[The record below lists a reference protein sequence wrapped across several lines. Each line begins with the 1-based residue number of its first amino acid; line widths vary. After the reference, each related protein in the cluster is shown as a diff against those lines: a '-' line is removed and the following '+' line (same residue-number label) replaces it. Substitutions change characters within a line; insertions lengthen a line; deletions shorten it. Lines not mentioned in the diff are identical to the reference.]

1 LGRALRAGAS
11 SAKEASGLILKEVH
25 VTAVVVSHDGG
36 NYLPRTLAALSDQT
50 RSADAAIGVDT
61 GSTDNSLELLGEAL
75 GQNNVTSFQHAKSG
89 FGAAVQ
95 AGLQELAPASHAS
108 HGAAGGAVQDSNDA
122 KGTSVEW
129 IWLLH
134 DDAAPAPD
142 ALAELL
148 HAVERAPSVTVAGCK
163 QLGWDNKRHL
173 VDVGLSTSRWAE
185 RLTLID
191 ADEVDQGQYDAR
203 TDTFA
208 VNSAGMLIRRDVWEL
223 LQGFDPALPGSGDDV
238 DFCWR
243 NWLAGNR
250 VVVVPGAR
258 MFHVEHRP
266 HGLGTSS
273 AARKAQI
280 HMRLKHTPWWNVPFQ
295 AVGALFGAIIRLVLS
310 ILVKEPG
317 YGLSQFTAT
326 VAALIRPVAIAK
338 GRRVAARTRRVH
350 RSVVR
355 GLQTP
360 TREVRANRRSL
371 LEAIRPADETPAFS
385 DLLAPEPS
393 GDAADD
399 FAALATNERGWVGT
413 GAVAAALVA
422 LAAALV
428 GLLGLLG
435 SGTVAGGGL
444 LPLSASPGDIWAN
457 ASTWWIS
464 LGAGLPGHGDPFGY
478 VLWLLSLFGGGDG
491 NASMVWLLIL
501 AMPLS
506 ALGAWFAAGALTTKR
521 RFRFAAALAW
531 SGAPALLIAIN
542 EGRAGALVAHV
553 MMPLLLLAL
562 LRASGSAVA
571 QGPALA
577 GTRLSRRPAL
587 VVGKPGINGTPSW
600 TAAAAAGLAMA
611 VVTASAP
618 SLLGPIVVAVILA
631 AVVLGQ
637 RGKTLWWS
645 LLPTVALF
653 LPYGISVLD
662 RPRSLLADPGLPL
675 TFEAAPLWQQLLG
688 QPLAFDLDGGLT
700 GLAIFGPGAVPW
712 ALVLALLVTAPVLI
726 LAVAALFLP
735 GKRAGLARVFWLVA
749 LATLASGWLVGHVAT
764 GVNNNVIVGPFTG
777 PAVSAA
783 GMLLLGAAVV
793 GAEKLFAAP
802 RKTSKGS
809 RRPFPLRRIASV
821 VAMALLVAGPLA
833 GMAAWAA
840 QNVLQPTPTSGSS
853 VAAGTAEQASSLGT
867 HRHIWPEDTGTLPAT
882 AVDRGQGP
890 ERTRTLV
897 ITSGEQGAF
906 SSSLMRGAGTSLDS
920 LSTIASAR
928 TIIGAPGREE
938 IADDDAATASLRR
951 AVATIVAGT
960 GVDPRADLEQ
970 LGAGF
975 IVLKAE
981 DNAAQLTASRIDAVP
996 GLVAVGQTDAG
1007 WLWRVTPRNK
1017 EAATAADT
1025 AHRVRIVD
1033 SQGALLSTLPSE
1045 EVNVDATVTS
1055 GDEGRKI
1062 VLAERADPGWTAW
1075 MDGRQL
1081 QASTSGWS
1089 QAFELPASGGDLE
1102 IRYTNPWALWFGIL
1116 QAVVIGL
1123 TVLLAVPMPA
1133 RRSRTGM
1140 SRDEVSL
1147 RKEYSSV

>member
-1 LGRALRAGAS
+1 
-11 SAKEASGLILKEVH
+11 VH

-61 GSTDNSLELLGEAL
+61 GSTDNSLQLLSEAFGER
-75 GQNNVTSFQHAKSG
+75 NVTTFHHAKTG
-89 FGAAVQ
+89 FGAAIQ
-95 AGLQELAPASHAS
+95 AGLQELAPFSS
-108 HGAAGGAVQDSNDA
+108 AARGQDSPDA
-122 KGTSVEW
+122 KSTSVEW

-163 QLGWDNKRHL
+163 QLGWDNQRHL

-280 HMRLKHTPWWNVPFQ
+280 HLRLKHTPWWNVPFQ
-295 AVGALFGAIIRLVLS
+295 AVGALFGAVIRLVLS

-326 VAALIRPVAIAK
+326 IAALIRPLAIAR

-371 LEAIRPADETPAFS
+371 LEAIRPAEESPASS

-393 GDAADD
+393 GDATDD
-399 FAALATNERGWVGT
+399 FTALATNERGWVGT

-435 SGTVAGGGL
+435 SSAVTGGGL
-444 LPLSASPGDIWAN
+444 LQLSTLPGDIWGN

-464 LGAGLPGHGDPFGY
+464 LGAGMPGHGDPFGY
-478 VLWLLSLFGGGDG
+478 VLWILSLFGGGDA
-491 NASMVWLLIL
+491 NAAMVWLLIL
-501 AMPLS
+501 AMPFS
-506 ALGAWFAAGALTTKR
+506 ALGAWFASGALTTKR
-521 RFRFAAALAW
+521 RFRLAAALAW
-531 SGAPALLIAIN
+531 AGAPALLISIN

-571 QGPALA
+571 QRPASTA
-577 GTRLSRRPAL
+577 GALRGSQLSRRPAL
-587 VVGKPGINGTPSW
+587 VTGKPGINGTPSW

-618 SLLGPIVVAVILA
+618 SLLGPIVVAVVLA

-645 LLPTVALF
+645 LLPTVVLF
-653 LPYGISVLD
+653 LPYAISVLD

-688 QPLAFDLDGGLT
+688 QPVAFDIFGGLT
-700 GLAIFGPGAVPW
+700 GLAVFGSGGVPW
-712 ALVLALLVTAPVLI
+712 ALLLALLVIAPVLI
-726 LAVAALFLP
+726 LAIVALFLP
-735 GKRAGLARVFWLVA
+735 GKRTALARVFWVVS
-749 LATLASGWLVGHVAT
+749 LAILAAGWLVGHVAT

-783 GMLLLGAAVV
+783 GMLLLGAAIL
-793 GAEKLFAAP
+793 GAEKLFTAP
-802 RKTSKGS
+802 RRSPRTSGRS
-809 RRPFPLRRIASV
+809 LPLRRIASA
-821 VAMALLVAGPLA
+821 VAMVLLVTGPLA

-840 QNVLQPTPTSGSS
+840 QNVLQPTPSAGAGMS
-853 VAAGTAEQASSLGT
+853 AGTNQPATSLGT
-867 HRHIWPEDTGTLPAT
+867 RRQVWPEDTGALPAT

-890 ERTRTLV
+890 ERTRSLV
-897 ITSGEQGAF
+897 ITSGEQGAY
-906 SSSLMRGAGTSLDS
+906 SSSLMRGAGTTLDS

-960 GVDPRADLEQ
+960 GVDPRGDLEQ

-975 IVLKAE
+975 VVLKAA

-1007 WLWRVTPRNK
+1007 WLWRVTPRNQA
-1017 EAATAADT
+1017 AATAADSS
-1025 AHRVRIVD
+1025 HRARIVD
-1033 SQGALLSTLPSE
+1033 SEGTLVGTLPSE
-1045 EVNVDATVTS
+1045 EVKVDAIVSS
-1055 GDEGRKI
+1055 GNEGRKI
-1062 VLAERADPGWTAW
+1062 VLAERADPGWSAW
-1075 MDGRQL
+1075 LDGRQL
-1081 QASTSGWS
+1081 QSTTSGWS

-1102 IRYTNPWALWFGIL
+1102 IRYTNPWALWLGIL
-1116 QAVVIGL
+1116 QVVVIGL

>member
-1 LGRALRAGAS
+1 M
-11 SAKEASGLILKEVH
+11 H
-25 VTAVVVSHDGG
+25 VTAVLVSHDGG

-50 RSADAAIGVDT
+50 RSADAAIGIDT
-61 GSTDNSLELLGEAL
+61 GSTDNSEELLREAL
-75 GQNNVTSFQHAKSG
+75 GNANVTTFQHPKSG

-95 AGLQELAPASHAS
+95 AGLQELAPADGTARPGNEKD
-108 HGAAGGAVQDSNDA
+108 GAGEDA
-122 KGTSVEW
+122 TAIQW

-148 HAVERAPSVTVAGCK
+148 HAVERAPSVAVAGCK

-208 VNSAGMLIRRDVWEL
+208 VNSAGMLIRRDVWEQ

-250 VVVVPGAR
+250 VVVVPSAR

-266 HGLGTSS
+266 HGLGTST

-295 AVGALFGAIIRLVLS
+295 ALGALFGAIVRLVLS

-317 YGLSQFTAT
+317 YGFSQFTAT
-326 VAALIRPVAIAK
+326 IAALVRPLAVARA
-338 GRRVAARTRRVH
+338 RRAAARTRRVH
-350 RSVVR
+350 RSVIR

-371 LEAIRPADETPAFS
+371 LEAIRPSDDSPAVS

-413 GAVAAALVA
+413 GAVAAALIA
-422 LAAALV
+422 LVAALV
-428 GLLGLLG
+428 GLLGLLR

-444 LPLSASPGDIWAN
+444 LPLSASPGEIWAN

-491 NASMVWLLIL
+491 SAAMVWLLIL

-506 ALGAWFAAGALTTKR
+506 GLGAWFAAGALTTRR
-521 RFRFAAALAW
+521 RFRMVAALAW
-531 SGAPALLIAIN
+531 SAAPALLIAVN
-542 EGRAGALVAHV
+542 EGRVGALLAHL

-562 LRASGSAVA
+562 LRASGSAIG
-571 QGPALA
+571 QGHPM
-577 GTRLSRRPAL
+577 GRSHLSRRPAL
-587 VVGKPGINGTPSW
+587 LLGKPGINGTPSW

-611 VVTASAP
+611 IVTASAP
-618 SLLGPIVVAVILA
+618 SLLGPTVVAVILA

-653 LPYGISVLD
+653 IPYGISVLD

-688 QPLAFDLDGGLT
+688 QPLAFDIDGGLT
-700 GLAIFGPGAVPW
+700 GLAFFGPGSVPW
-712 ALVLALLVTAPVLI
+712 ALLLALLVSVPVLL
-726 LAVAALFLP
+726 LAIAALFLP
-735 GKRAGLARVFWLVA
+735 GKRTALVRVFWLAA

-764 GVNNNVIVGPFTG
+764 GVNNNSIVGPFTG

-783 GMLLLGAAVV
+783 GMLLLGAAIL
-793 GAEKLFAAP
+793 GADKLFAATRRTTDP
-802 RKTSKGS
+802 S
-809 RRPFPLRRIASV
+809 RRTLPIRRIASGLV
-821 VAMALLVAGPLA
+821 VTLLVAGPLA
-833 GMAAWAA
+833 GMGVWAA
-840 QNVLQPTPTSGSS
+840 MNVLHPSAAPGTSATPGG
-853 VAAGTAEQASSLGT
+853 AKPGSSLGSY
-867 HRHIWPEDTGTLPAT
+867 RQVWPVDHGTLPAT
-882 AVDRGQGP
+882 AVDRGLGP

-906 SSSLMRGAGTSLDS
+906 TSSLMRGSGTTLDS

-938 IADDDAATASLRR
+938 IAADDAATTSLRR
-951 AVATIVAGT
+951 AVATIVASS

-975 IVLKAE
+975 VVLKAA

-1007 WLWRVTPRNK
+1007 WLWRVTPRNQP
-1017 EAATAADT
+1017 AATAADT

-1033 SQGALLSTLPSE
+1033 SEGATIGSLPSE
-1045 EVNVDATVTS
+1045 EVSVTASVSS
-1055 GDEGRKI
+1055 GDEGRKV
-1062 VLAERADPGWTAW
+1062 VLAERSDPGWSAW
-1075 MDGRQL
+1075 MDGREL
-1081 QASTSGWS
+1081 KATTSGWS

-1102 IRYTNPWALWFGIL
+1102 IRYTNPWALWLGIL

-1123 TVLLAVPMPA
+1123 TALLAVPMPA
-1133 RRSRTGM
+1133 RRTRTGM

>member
-1 LGRALRAGAS
+1 M
-11 SAKEASGLILKEVH
+11 H

-50 RSADAAIGVDT
+50 RSADAANGIDT
-61 GSTDNSLELLGEAL
+61 GSTDNSLGLLRGAFGE
-75 GQNNVTSFQHAKSG
+75 GNVTTFQQAKSG
-89 FGAAVQ
+89 FGAAVS
-95 AGLQELAPASHAS
+95 AGLQELAPA
-108 HGAAGGAVQDSNDA
+108 
-122 KGTSVEW
+122 GTRTGEGQPVEW

-163 QLGWDNKRHL
+163 QLGWDNGRHL

-203 TDTFA
+203 SDTFA
-208 VNSAGMLIRRDVWEL
+208 VNSAGMLIRRDVWEQL
-223 LQGFDPALPGSGDDV
+223 DGFDPALPGSGDDV

-250 VVVVPGAR
+250 VVVVPSAR

-266 HGLGTSS
+266 HGLGTAS

-280 HMRLKHTPWWNVPFQ
+280 HLRLKHTPWWKVPFQ
-295 AVGALFGAIIRLVLS
+295 AVGAFFGALVRLVLS

-317 YGLSQFTAT
+317 YGFSQFTAT
-326 VAALIRPVAIAK
+326 IAALIRPVAIAR

-360 TREVRANRRSL
+360 TREVRAHRRSL
-371 LEAIRPADETPAFS
+371 LEAIRPGEDSQPSS

-413 GAVAAALVA
+413 GAVAAACIA
-422 LAAALV
+422 LAAAVV
-428 GLLGLLG
+428 GLLGLLRSG
-435 SGTVAGGGL
+435 SVTGGGL
-444 LPLSASPGDIWAN
+444 LPLSETPADIWAN

-478 VLWLLSLFGGGDG
+478 VLWILALLGGGDG
-491 NASMVWLLIL
+491 NAAMAWLLIL

-506 ALGAWFAAGALTTKR
+506 AVGAWFASGALTTKR
-521 RFRFAAALAW
+521 RFRTVAALIWAG
-531 SGAPALLIAIN
+531 SPTLLISIN
-542 EGRAGALVAHV
+542 EGRIGALVAHV

-562 LRASGSAVA
+562 VRASGSAIGQSKA
-571 QGPALA
+571 PHSTTSHAPSGAKLA
-577 GTRLSRRPAL
+577 PVRS
-587 VVGKPGINGTPSW
+587 KPGINGTPSW

-618 SLLGPIVVAVILA
+618 SLLGPVVVAVVLA

-637 RGKTLWWS
+637 RGKTMWWS
-645 LLPTVALF
+645 LLPTLALF
-653 LPYGISVLD
+653 LPYGLSVLD

-675 TFEAAPLWQQLLG
+675 GFDAAPLWQQLLG
-688 QPLAFDLDGGLT
+688 QPLAFGIDGGLT
-700 GLAIFGPGAVPW
+700 GLSLFGPGPVPW
-712 ALVLALLVTAPVLI
+712 ALILALLIGVPVVL

-735 GKRAGLARVFWLVA
+735 GKRTALARVFWLAA
-749 LATLASGWLVGHVAT
+749 LATLGSGWLVGHVAT

-777 PAVSAA
+777 PAVSAS
-783 GMLLLGAAVV
+783 GMLLLAAALL
-793 GAEKLFAAP
+793 GAEKIFSAS
-802 RKTSKGS
+802 RGTSDPG
-809 RRPFPLRRIASV
+809 RRRLPLRRAASAV
-821 VAMALLVAGPLA
+821 VVILLVAGPLA
-833 GMAAWAA
+833 GMGAWAA
-840 QNVLQPTPTSGSS
+840 QNVLQPSTSTGSPAVSKTPQS
-853 VAAGTAEQASSLGT
+853 AGSLGA
-867 HRHIWPEDTGTLPAT
+867 HRQVWPTGSGTLPAT

-890 ERTRTLV
+890 ERSRTLV

-906 SSSLMRGAGTSLDS
+906 TSSLMRGAGTTLDS

-938 IADDDAATASLRR
+938 LTSDDAATASLRR
-951 AVATIVAGT
+951 AVATIVAST
-960 GVDPRADLEQ
+960 GVDPRPDLEQ

-975 IVLKAE
+975 VVLKAA
-981 DNAAQLTASRIDAVP
+981 DNADQLTASRIDAVP

-1007 WLWRVTPRNK
+1007 WLWRVTPRGQ
-1017 EAATAADT
+1017 AAANAADAT
-1025 AHRVRIVD
+1025 HRVRIVNG
-1033 SQGALLSTLPSE
+1033 QGATVGTLPSD
-1045 EVNVDATVTS
+1045 EVAAKASVPS
-1055 GDEGRKI
+1055 GDDGRKV
-1062 VLAERADPGWTAW
+1062 VLAERADPGWSALLDGKPLTAT
-1075 MDGRQL
+1075 
-1081 QASTSGWS
+1081 TSGWS
-1089 QAFELPASGGDLE
+1089 QAFDLPAGGGELE
-1102 IRYTNPWALWFGIL
+1102 IRYTNPWALWLGIL
-1116 QAVVIGL
+1116 QVVVIAL
-1123 TVLLAVPMPA
+1123 TVLLAIPMPA

>member
-1 LGRALRAGAS
+1 
-11 SAKEASGLILKEVH
+11 VH
-25 VTAVVVSHDGG
+25 VTAVVVAHDGG
-36 NYLPRTLAALSDQT
+36 NYLPRTLAALSNQT
-50 RSADAAIGVDT
+50 RSADAAIGIDT
-61 GSTDNSLELLGEAL
+61 GSTDNSQALLRESFGT
-75 GQNNVTSFQHAKSG
+75 GNVTTFTHPKSG

-95 AGLQELAPASHAS
+95 AGLHELAPAQ
-108 HGAAGGAVQDSNDA
+108 GAAEGSTPASVQ
-122 KGTSVEW
+122 W

-163 QLGWDNKRHL
+163 QLGWDNERHL

-208 VNSAGMLIRRDVWEL
+208 VNSAGMLIRRDVWEQ

-250 VVVVPGAR
+250 VVVVPSAR

-280 HMRLKHTPWWNVPFQ
+280 HLRLKHTPWWNVPFQ
-295 AVGALFGAIIRLVLS
+295 AIGALFGAVVRLLLS

-317 YGLSQFTAT
+317 YGFSQFTST
-326 VAALIRPVAIAK
+326 VAALFRPGAIAR
-338 GRRVAARTRRVH
+338 GRRVAAGTRRVH
-350 RSVVR
+350 RSVIR
-355 GLQTP
+355 GLQTS

-371 LEAIRPADETPAFS
+371 LEAIRPSEESSATS

-413 GAVAAALVA
+413 GAVAAAVLA

-428 GLLGLLG
+428 GLLGLLRSG
-435 SGTVAGGGL
+435 SVTGGGL
-444 LPLSASPGDIWAN
+444 LPLSAAPGDIWAN

-478 VLWLLSLFGGGDG
+478 VLWLLSLIGGGDG
-491 NASMVWLLIL
+491 NAAMVWLLIL

-506 ALGAWFAAGALTTKR
+506 AVGAWFAAGALTAKR
-521 RFRFAAALAW
+521 RFRTVAALAW
-531 SGAPALLIAIN
+531 SAAPALLIAIN
-542 EGRAGALVAHV
+542 EGRIGALVAHV

-562 LRASGSAVA
+562 LRASGSAIC
-571 QGPALA
+571 QGPTGSSA
-577 GTRLSRRPAL
+577 LSRRPAPIL
-587 VVGKPGINGTPSW
+587 GKPGINGTPSW

-611 VVTASAP
+611 VVTSSAP
-618 SLLGPIVVAVILA
+618 SLLGPIAVAVILA

-645 LLPTVALF
+645 LLPTIALF

-688 QPLAFDLDGGLT
+688 QPLAFSIDGGLN
-700 GLAIFGPGAVPW
+700 GLAFFGPGAVPW
-712 ALVLALLVTAPVLI
+712 ALILALLVSAPILI
-726 LAVAALFLP
+726 LAVTALFLP
-735 GKRAGLARVFWLVA
+735 GKRTAMARVFWLAA
-749 LATLASGWLVGHVAT
+749 LATLAGSWLVGHVAT
-764 GVNNNVIVGPFTG
+764 GVNGNVMVGPFTG

-783 GMLLLGAAVV
+783 GMLLLGAGII
-793 GAEKLFAAP
+793 GADKLFTA
-802 RKTSKGS
+802 
-809 RRPFPLRRIASV
+809 RRRTPDTQRAKLPLRRVASAV
-821 VAMALLVAGPLA
+821 VMTLLVAGPLA
-833 GMAAWAA
+833 GLGAWVS
-840 QNVLQPTPTSGSS
+840 QNVLQPSPVAGEAAPPATEQPTSALGSS
-853 VAAGTAEQASSLGT
+853 RQV
-867 HRHIWPEDTGTLPAT
+867 RPVDTGTLPAT
-882 AVDRGQGP
+882 AVDRGMGP

-906 SSSLMRGAGTSLDS
+906 TSSLMRGAGTTLDS

-938 IADDDAATASLRR
+938 ITADDPATTSLRR
-951 AVATIVAGT
+951 AVATIVAST

-975 IVLKAE
+975 VVLKAA

-1007 WLWRVTPRNK
+1007 WLWRVTPRNQP
-1017 EAATAADT
+1017 AATAADT
-1025 AHRVRIVD
+1025 THRVRILD
-1033 SQGALLSTLPSE
+1033 AQGAVTGSLPSE
-1045 EVNVDATVTS
+1045 EVSVDADVAP
-1055 GDEGRKI
+1055 GDEGRKV
-1062 VLAERADPGWTAW
+1062 VLAERADPGWSAW
-1075 MDGRQL
+1075 LDGREL
-1081 QASTSGWS
+1081 TSTTSGWS
-1089 QAFELPASGGDLE
+1089 QAFDLPATGGNLE
-1102 IRYTNPWALWFGIL
+1102 VRYTNPWAVWFGIL

-1123 TVLLAVPMPA
+1123 TLLLAVPMPA
-1133 RRSRTGM
+1133 RRTRTGM

>member
-1 LGRALRAGAS
+1 M
-11 SAKEASGLILKEVH
+11 H

-50 RSADAAIGVDT
+50 RSADAAIGIDT
-61 GSTDNSLELLGEAL
+61 GSTDNSLGLLRAAFGE
-75 GQNNVTSFQHAKSG
+75 GNVSTFHQAKSG
-89 FGAAVQ
+89 FGAAVRS
-95 AGLQELAPASHAS
+95 GLQELAPA
-108 HGAAGGAVQDSNDA
+108 
-122 KGTSVEW
+122 GTRSGDGQAVEW

-163 QLGWDNKRHL
+163 QLGWANERHL

-203 TDTFA
+203 SDTFA
-208 VNSAGMLIRRDVWEL
+208 VNSAGMLIRRDVWEQL
-223 LQGFDPALPGSGDDV
+223 DGFDPALPGSGDDV

-250 VVVVPGAR
+250 VVVVPSAR

-266 HGLGTSS
+266 QGLGTSS

-280 HMRLKHTPWWNVPFQ
+280 HLRLKHTPWWKLPFQ
-295 AVGALFGAIIRLVLS
+295 AVGAFFGAVVRLVLS

-317 YGLSQFTAT
+317 YGFSQFTAT
-326 VAALIRPVAIAK
+326 IAALVRPVAIAR

-360 TREVRANRRSL
+360 TREVRAHRRSL
-371 LEAIRPADETPAFS
+371 LEAIRPGEDSQPSS

-399 FAALATNERGWVGT
+399 FTALATNERGWVGT
-413 GAVAAALVA
+413 GAVAAACIA
-422 LAAALV
+422 LAAAVV
-428 GLLGLLG
+428 GLLGLLR
-435 SGTVAGGGL
+435 SGPVTGGGL
-444 LPLSASPGDIWAN
+444 LPLSQSPAEIWAN

-478 VLWLLSLFGGGDG
+478 VLWILSLLGGGDG
-491 NASMVWLLIL
+491 NAAMAWLLIL

-506 ALGAWFAAGALTTKR
+506 AVGAWFASGALTTKR
-521 RFRFAAALAW
+521 RFRTVAALVWA
-531 SGAPALLIAIN
+531 GAPTLLISIN
-542 EGRAGALVAHV
+542 EGRIGALVAHL

-562 LRASGSAVA
+562 VRASGSAIGQSKAPHSAAA
-571 QGPALA
+571 QAHAMSGPK
-577 GTRLSRRPAL
+577 PAP
-587 VVGKPGINGTPSW
+587 VRSKPGINGTPSW

-618 SLLGPIVVAVILA
+618 SLLGPVVVAVILA
-631 AVVLGQ
+631 AVVLGK
-637 RGKTLWWS
+637 RGKTMWWS
-645 LLPTVALF
+645 LLPTLALF
-653 LPYGISVLD
+653 LPYGLSVLD

-675 TFEAAPLWQQLLG
+675 GFDAAPLWQQLLG
-688 QPLAFDLDGGLT
+688 QPAAFKIDGGLT
-700 GLAIFGPGAVPW
+700 GLSLFGSGPVPW
-712 ALVLALLVTAPVLI
+712 ALILALLIGVPVVL

-735 GKRAGLARVFWLVA
+735 GKRTALARVFWLAA
-749 LATLASGWLVGHVAT
+749 LATLGSGWLVGHVAT

-777 PAVSAA
+777 PSVSAS
-783 GMLLLGAAVV
+783 GMLLLGAALL
-793 GAEKLFAAP
+793 GAEKIFTA
-802 RKTSKGS
+802 S
-809 RRPFPLRRIASV
+809 RRTSDAARRKLPLRRAASAV
-821 VAMALLVAGPLA
+821 VVILLVAGPLA
-833 GMAAWAA
+833 GMGAWAA
-840 QNVLQPTPTSGSS
+840 QNVLQPSTSTGSPASKTPQS
-853 VAAGTAEQASSLGT
+853 ASSLGA
-867 HRHIWPEDTGTLPAT
+867 HRQVWPTESGTLPAT

-906 SSSLMRGAGTSLDS
+906 TSSLMRGAGTTLDS

-938 IADDDAATASLRR
+938 LTSDDAATASLRR
-951 AVATIVAGT
+951 AVATIVAST
-960 GVDPRADLEQ
+960 GVDPRPDLEQ
-970 LGAGF
+970 LAAGF
-975 IVLKAE
+975 VVLKAA
-981 DNAAQLTASRIDAVP
+981 DNADQLTASRIDAVP

-1007 WLWRVTPRNK
+1007 WLWRVAPRGQ
-1017 EAATAADT
+1017 AAASAADA
-1025 AHRVRIVD
+1025 AHRVRIVNG
-1033 SQGALLSTLPSE
+1033 QGATVGTLPSDD
-1045 EVNVDATVTS
+1045 VSAKASVPA
-1055 GDEGRKI
+1055 GDDGRKV
-1062 VLAERADPGWTAW
+1062 VLAERADPGWSAVLDGKPLTAT
-1075 MDGRQL
+1075 
-1081 QASTSGWS
+1081 TSGWS
-1089 QAFELPASGGDLE
+1089 QAFDLPAGGGELE
-1102 IRYTNPWALWFGIL
+1102 IRYANPWAVWLGIL
-1116 QAVVIGL
+1116 QVVVIAL
-1123 TVLLAVPMPA
+1123 TVLLAIPMPA

>member
-1 LGRALRAGAS
+1 MGRAFRAGAP

-61 GSTDNSLELLGEAL
+61 GSTDNSLDLLREAF
-75 GQNNVTSFQHAKSG
+75 GQGNATTFHQAKSG
-89 FGAAVQ
+89 FGAAVR
-95 AGLQELAPASHAS
+95 AGLQELAPA
-108 HGAAGGAVQDSNDA
+108 AAATGDSR
-122 KGTSVEW
+122 TVEW

-163 QLGWDNKRHL
+163 QLGWDNDRHL

-203 TDTFA
+203 SDTFA
-208 VNSAGMLIRRDVWEL
+208 VNSAGMLIRRDVWEQL
-223 LQGFDPALPGSGDDV
+223 DGFDPALPGSGDDV

-250 VVVVPGAR
+250 VVVVPSAR

-280 HMRLKHTPWWNVPFQ
+280 HLRLKHTPWWNVPFQ
-295 AVGALFGAIIRLVLS
+295 ALGALFGAVVRLVLS

-317 YGLSQFTAT
+317 YGFSQFTAT
-326 VAALIRPVAIAK
+326 LAAMMRPVAIAR
-338 GRRVAARTRRVH
+338 GRRTAAKTRRVH

-371 LEAIRPADETPAFS
+371 LEAIRPADDAAPVS
-385 DLLAPEPS
+385 DLLSPEPS

-413 GAVAAALVA
+413 GAVAAACVA

-428 GLLGLLG
+428 GLLGLLR
-435 SGTVAGGGL
+435 SGAITGGGL
-444 LPLSASPGDIWAN
+444 LPLSATPAGIWAN

-478 VLWLLSLFGGGDG
+478 VLWVLSILGGGDA
-491 NASMVWLLIL
+491 NASMAWLLVL

-506 ALGAWFAAGALTTKR
+506 AVGAWFASGALTTKR
-521 RFRFAAALAW
+521 RFRTVAALLWA
-531 SGAPALLIAIN
+531 GAPSLLIAIN
-542 EGRAGALVAHV
+542 EGRVGALVAHI

-562 LRASGSAVA
+562 VRASGSAIGQTSTAQSSTAGAQRSASAVA
-571 QGPALA
+571 GRFPAPL
-577 GTRLSRRPAL
+577 R
-587 VVGKPGINGTPSW
+587 GKPGINGTPSW
-600 TAAAAAGLAMA
+600 TAAAAAGLVMA

-618 SLLGPIVVAVILA
+618 SLLGPIAVAVILA

-637 RGKTLWWS
+637 RGKTMWWS
-645 LLPTVALF
+645 LLPTLALF

-675 TFEAAPLWQQLLG
+675 AFDAAPLWQQLLG
-688 QPLAFDLDGGLT
+688 QPLAFSIDGGLT
-700 GLAIFGPGAVPW
+700 GLSVFGPGAVPW
-712 ALVLALLVTAPVLI
+712 ALILALLIGAPVLL
-726 LAVAALFLP
+726 LAVASLFLP
-735 GKRAGLARVFWLVA
+735 GKRTALARVFWLAA
-749 LATLASGWLVGHVAT
+749 LATLASAWLVGHVAT

-777 PAVSAA
+777 PAVSAS
-783 GMLLLGAAVV
+783 GMLLLGAALL
-793 GAEKLFAAP
+793 GAEKLFSA
-802 RKTSKGS
+802 S
-809 RRPFPLRRIASV
+809 RRASDPARRKFQMRRVASGV
-821 VAMALLVAGPLA
+821 VVALLVAGPVA
-833 GMAAWAA
+833 GMGAWAA
-840 QNVLQPTPTSGSS
+840 QNVLQPSTSTDSP
-853 VAAGTAEQASSLGT
+853 AAPAARQAASSLGSP
-867 HRHIWPEDTGTLPAT
+867 RQVRPMESGTLPAT

-906 SSSLMRGAGTSLDS
+906 TSSLMRGAGTTLDS

-938 IADDDAATASLRR
+938 ITSDDAATASLRR
-951 AVATIVAGT
+951 AVATIVAST
-960 GVDPRADLEQ
+960 GVDPRPDLEQ

-975 IVLKAE
+975 VVLKAA

-1007 WLWRVTPRNK
+1007 WLWRVTPRNQPSAG
-1017 EAATAADT
+1017 AAET
-1025 AHRVRIVD
+1025 AHRVRIID
-1033 SQGALLSTLPSE
+1033 AQGSTVGTLPSE
-1045 EVNVDATVTS
+1045 DVNVNASVPS
-1055 GDEGRKI
+1055 GDEGRK
-1062 VLAERADPGWTAW
+1062 VVVAERSDPGWTATL
-1075 MDGRQL
+1075 DGKQL
-1081 QASTSGWS
+1081 QATTSGWS
-1089 QAFELPASGGDLE
+1089 QAFDLPAGGGQLE
-1102 IRYTNPWALWFGIL
+1102 IRYTNPWALWLEIL
-1116 QAVVIGL
+1116 QAVVIAL
-1123 TVLLAVPMPA
+1123 TVLLAIPMPA